1 MQAPDRAEPAV
12 RSGGP
17 FAFLKYLPSVIPA
30 SVVDTILSTAVIEE
44 VIGDYVDLKKSG
56 STYRGLSPFTSE
68 KTPSFY
74 VVPAKGI
81 FKCFSSGKAGSLVT
95 FLMEKEKIS
104 YPEALRMLAR
114 RYNIEVPE
122 EAPSAEVQA
131 ERTERESLAAVLAWA
146 ARWFSDTL
154 HSTDEGRSVALG
166 YFRSRGFRDD
176 TVADF
181 GIGWCPERWDSM
193 TKAALEAGYSLD
205 RLISA
210 GLTKE
215 RDGSAY
221 DFFRG
226 RVMFPIRDTTGR
238 VIGFGGRTL
247 RKDKDVAKYFNS
259 PESALYH
266 KGDVLY
272 GLDLARP
279 AIVREDRVL
288 LVEGYTDVMA
298 LHQAGVK
305 HAVASSGTALT
316 EGQIKLIRRFTR
328 RVTVLYDGDAAG
340 IRASLRGID
349 LLLAAGCDVQVVR
362 FPDGE
367 DPDSFSHKVSPEE
380 LRQFLDTESQD
391 FLAFKV
397 SLLGADAGAD
407 PTRRAEMIHSVLDS
421 LAAIPDPVR
430 RSVYIQQCV
439 ASLGMPEE
447 MLLLEVSRRIRDQ
460 ATAADRRS
468 RATTHP
474 ALAPPLPEETPSHAL
489 APPSRRAVIEEDLV
503 RLLLLYGDRA
513 IAVPVEEGEPLNV
526 PFAEYAIHLL
536 DTQGCSFLDATCS
549 AVVEGFRS
557 ALDRGE
563 LPAADVW
570 NRHNDP
576 EVPTLVA
583 HVSTVRHEVS
593 PNWTL
598 RHGIYPEFEHDR
610 LDKALHDGLH
620 LLLLDEKERAATAL
634 EEELVAAWTRVEAGD
649 DSAEAVVRDLLAA
662 KMALDR
668 DVRTLAS
675 YFGTTVLR

>member
-1 MQAPDRAEPAV
+1 MSRRTSTPAWLLLATLALVALNLRAVLTAIPPLTLEIQQVTGWNDTTMGLLTTLPVIVMGLAALIV
-12 RSGGP
+12 PWLAQRLGRPQTVWLALGVLILASAGRLAAGVP
-17 FAFLKYLPSVIPA
+17 IVLFITAFLGGLGIALA
-30 SVVDTILSTAVIEE
+30 S
-44 VIGDYVDLKKSG
+44 
-56 STYRGLSPFTSE
+56 GL
-68 KTPSFY
+68 
-74 VVPAKGI
+74 V
-81 FKCFSSGKAGSLVT
+81 
-95 FLMEKEKIS
+95 
-104 YPEALRMLAR
+104 
-114 RYNIEVPE
+114 
-122 EAPSAEVQA
+122 
-131 ERTERESLAAVLAWA
+131 
-146 ARWFSDTL
+146 
-154 HSTDEGRSVALG
+154 
-166 YFRSRGFRDD
+166 
-176 TVADF
+176 
-181 GIGWCPERWDSM
+181 
-193 TKAALEAGYSLD
+193 
-205 RLISA
+205 
-210 GLTKE
+210 
-215 RDGSAY
+215 
-221 DFFRG
+221 
-226 RVMFPIRDTTGR
+226 
-238 VIGFGGRTL
+238 
-247 RKDKDVAKYFNS
+247 
-259 PESALYH
+259 
-266 KGDVLY
+266 
-272 GLDLARP
+272 P

-362 FPDGE
+362 FPDGD

-536 DTQGCSFLDATCS
+536 DTQGCCFLDATCS

>member
-1 MQAPDRAEPAV
+1 
-12 RSGGP
+12 
-17 FAFLKYLPSVIPA
+17 VIPA
-30 SVVDTILSTAVIEE
+30 AVVDQILSAAVIEE
-44 VIGDYVDLKKSG
+44 VIGEYVDLKKSG

-104 YPEALRMLAR
+104 YPEALRLLAR

-122 EAPSAEVQA
+122 EAPSAEFQA
-131 ERTERESLAAVLAWA
+131 ERSERESLAAVLAWA
-146 ARWFSDTL
+146 AGWFADQL
-154 HSTDEGRSVALG
+154 HSTDEGRSVALS
-166 YFRSRGFRDD
+166 YFRGRGFRDD
-176 TVADF
+176 IVASF
-181 GIGWCPERWDSM
+181 GIGWCPERWDAM
-193 TKAALEAGYSLD
+193 TTAALEAGYSLD
-205 RLISA
+205 RLVSA
-210 GLTKE
+210 GLSKPRE
-215 RDGSAY
+215 NGAF

-238 VIGFGGRTL
+238 VIAFGGRTL
-247 RKDKDVAKYFNS
+247 RKDKEVAKYFNS

-298 LHQAGVK
+298 LHQAGVQ

-367 DPDSFSHKVSPEE
+367 DPDSFSHKVGGEE
-380 LRQFLDTESQD
+380 LRRFLDTESVD

-397 SLLGADAGAD
+397 DLLGADAGSD

-430 RSVYIQQCV
+430 RSIYIQQCV
-439 ASLGMPEE
+439 AALGMQEE
-447 MLLLEVSRRIRDQ
+447 MLLLEVSRRIRDRSTT
-460 ATAADRRS
+460 ADKRARTAAPQPELPQEPV
-468 RATTHP
+468 AVVP
-474 ALAPPLPEETPSHAL
+474 A
-489 APPSRRAVIEEDLV
+489 SRRAVIEEDLV
-503 RLLLLYGDRA
+503 RLLLLYGDRTVSA
-513 IAVPVEEGEPLNV
+513 PVEDGDPVDV
-526 PFAEYAIHLL
+526 PFAEFAVHLL
-536 DTQGCSFLDATCS
+536 DSQGCTFQDS
-549 AVVEGFRS
+549 ACAAIVEAYRE
-557 ALDRGE
+557 AMDRGE
-563 LPAADVW
+563 LPAAESW
-570 NRHNDP
+570 MRHTDST
-576 EVPTLVA
+576 VSSLVA
-583 HVSTVRHEVS
+583 HVATVRYEVS

-610 LDKALHDGLH
+610 LDKALHDSLH
-620 LLLLDEKERAATAL
+620 LMLLDEKERTAQAL
-634 EEELVAAWTRVEAGD
+634 DAELTAAWERVEAGD
-649 DSAEAVVRDLLAA
+649 AEAEQVWRDVLAI

-668 DVRTLAS
+668 EVRTLAA
-675 YFGTTVLR
+675 YFGTAILR

>member
-1 MQAPDRAEPAV
+1 M
-12 RSGGP
+12 
-17 FAFLKYLPSVIPA
+17 IPA

-44 VIGDYVDLKKSG
+44 VIGDYVVLKKSG

-74 VVPAKGI
+74 VVPAKGL

-95 FLMEKEKIS
+95 FLMEKEKLS
-104 YPEALRMLAR
+104 YPEALRLLAR

-146 ARWFSDTL
+146 ARWFSEAL
-154 HSTDEGRSVALG
+154 HSTDEGRSVALS

-176 TVADF
+176 TVASF
-181 GIGWCPERWDSM
+181 GIGWCPERRDAM

-205 RLISA
+205 RLVSA

-238 VIGFGGRTL
+238 VIAFGGRTL

-298 LHQAGVK
+298 LHQAGVQ

-362 FPDGE
+362 FPDGD
-367 DPDSFSHKVSPEE
+367 DPDSFSHKVSSEE
-380 LRQFLDTESQD
+380 LRQFLDTEAVD

-397 SLLGADAGAD
+397 ALLGDAAGTD
-407 PTRRAEMIHSVLDS
+407 PTRKAEMIHSVLDS

-430 RSVYIQQCV
+430 RSVYLQQCV

-460 ATAADRRS
+460 TTAAERRS
-468 RATTHP
+468 RIAAGTAP
-474 ALAPPLPEETPSHAL
+474 ALPEAAPAPEALAAPPQG
-489 APPSRRAVIEEDLV
+489 RRELIEEDLV

-513 IAVPVEEGEPLNV
+513 LTVPVEAGDPV
-526 PFAEYAIHLL
+526 SVSFAEYAVHLL
-536 DTQGCSFLDATCS
+536 DGQGCTFVDAACA
-549 AVVEGFRS
+549 AVVDGYRS

-563 LPAADVW
+563 LPGDEAW
-570 NRHNDP
+570 NRHSDP
-576 EVPTLVA
+576 GVASLVA
-583 HVSTVRHEVS
+583 HVSTVRYEVS

-620 LLLLDEKERAATAL
+620 LLLLDEKERAAGAL
-634 EEELVAAWTRVEAGD
+634 EEELIAAWARVEAGD
-649 DSAEAVVRDLLAA
+649 EAAETAVRELLAA

-675 YFGTTVLR
+675 YFGTAVLR

>member
-146 ARWFSDTL
+146 ARWFSDAL
-154 HSTDEGRSVALG
+154 HTTDEGRSVALS

-176 TVADF
+176 TVTNF
-181 GIGWCPERWDSM
+181 GIGWCPERRDAM
-193 TKAALEAGYSLD
+193 TKAALDAGYSLD

-210 GLTKE
+210 GLSKE

-238 VIGFGGRTL
+238 VIAFGGRTL

-298 LHQAGVK
+298 LHQAGVQ

-362 FPDGE
+362 FPDGD

-397 SLLGADAGAD
+397 ALLGADAGTD

-439 ASLGMPEE
+439 AALGMQEE

-468 RATTHP
+468 RATASPSAAAPLLPEPP
-474 ALAPPLPEETPSHAL
+474 APVEAPP
-489 APPSRRAVIEEDLV
+489 RRAVIEEDLV
-503 RLLLLYGDRA
+503 RLLLLYGDRS
-513 IAVPVEEGEPLNV
+513 IVVPVEEGDPVEV
-526 PFAEYAIHLL
+526 SFAEYAVHLI
-536 DTQGCSFLDATCS
+536 DTQGCTLVDTACA
-549 AVVEGFRS
+549 AVFEGYRT

-563 LPAADVW
+563 LPTADAW
-570 NRHNDP
+570 TRHDHP
-576 EVPTLVA
+576 DVPTLVA

-610 LDKALHDGLH
+610 LDKALHDSVH
-620 LLLLDEKERAATAL
+620 LLLLDEKERAAAAL
-634 EEELVAAWTRVEAGD
+634 DAALAEAWARSEAGD
-649 DSAEAVVRDLLAA
+649 ADADTTVRELLAE

-668 DVRTLAS
+668 DVRTLAA
-675 YFGTTVLR
+675 YFGTAVLR